1 MRPDPD
7 ELLRQVMQA
16 ERVARRGRHRIFLG
30 FAAGVGKTVAMLR
43 EGHRRRAEG
52 EDVVVGYFEPHGR
65 AGTVAEVGDLEV
77 VPRRPIT
84 YRDHTFEEMD
94 TEAIIARRPQV
105 VLVDELAHTNVP
117 GGSGPSASRHEKR
130 WQDVEEIRDAGIHVL
145 STLNV
150 QHLESLKDKV
160 EQITGVNIRETLPDH
175 VLSEADEVVLVDLTP
190 EALRQRLENGQIY
203 PEERARIALEK
214 FFRPGNLAALRELAL
229 RETADDVDRDLTAYQ
244 EEQRSETR
252 WCLQERLLVCVNERP
267 SSATLV
273 RRGARLAD
281 RVHGRCYVVYVAS
294 DPEMSSLDPE
304 ARGVVRQHLNLAKSL
319 KAEVV
324 VLEGNDVAREL
335 VRFARE
341 HQVTQIFL
349 GRSSHG
355 RWHQRLRGSII
366 NEVVRLADGIDVH
379 IVADR

>member
-16 ERVARRGRHRIFLG
+16 ERAQRRGRHQIFLG

-43 EGHRRRAEG
+43 EGRRRRAAG
-52 EDVVVGYFEPHGR
+52 EDVVVGCFEPHGR
-65 AGTVAEVGDLEV
+65 AGTMEELGDLEV
-77 VPRRPIT
+77 MPRRQIT
-84 YRDHTFEEMD
+84 YRDRVFEEMD
-94 TEAIIARRPQV
+94 ADAIIARRPQV

-117 GGSGPSASRHEKR
+117 GSRHEKR
-130 WQDVEEIRDAGIHVL
+130 WQDVEEILDAGIHVI

-160 EQITGVNIRETLPDH
+160 EQITGISIRETLPDH
-175 VLSEADEVVLVDLTP
+175 VLSGADEVVVIDLTP
-190 EALRQRLENGQIY
+190 DALRQRLERGQIY

-214 FFRPGNLAALRELAL
+214 FFRPGNLAALREMAL
-229 RETADDVDRDLTAYQ
+229 RETADDVDRDLEAYLEAQ
-244 EEQRSETR
+244 SPGSDARR
-252 WCLQERLLVCVNERP
+252 GLQERLMVCVNERP

-281 RVHGRCYVVYVAS
+281 RVHGHCYVVYVAA
-294 DPEMSSLDPE
+294 DAEMSNLDPE

-324 VLEGNDVAREL
+324 VLEGKDVAREL

-349 GRSSHG
+349 GRSSHS
-355 RWHQRLRGSII
+355 RWHERLRGSTI
-366 NEVVRLADGIDVH
+366 NEVVRLAHGIDVH

>member
-77 VPRRPIT
+77 VPRRAIT

-117 GGSGPSASRHEKR
+117 GSRHEKR

-175 VLSEADEVVLVDLTP
+175 VLSEADEVVLVDLPP
-190 EALRQRLENGQIY
+190 EALRQRLESGQIY

-252 WCLQERLLVCVNERP
+252 WCLQERLMVCVTERP

-304 ARGVVRQHLNLAKSL
+304 ARGIVRQHLNLAKSL

-324 VLEGNDVAREL
+324 LLQGKDVAREL

>member
-7 ELLRQVMQA
+7 ELLRQVMQT
-16 ERVARRGRHRIFLG
+16 ERAASRGRHRIFLG

-43 EGHRRRAEG
+43 EGRRRRDAG

-65 AGTVAEVGDLEV
+65 AGTTEELGDLEV
-77 VPRRPIT
+77 VPRRSIP
-84 YRDHTFEEMD
+84 YRDRVFEEMD
-94 TEAIIARRPQV
+94 TDAIIARRPQV
-105 VLVDELAHTNVP
+105 ALVDELAHTNVP
-117 GGSGPSASRHEKR
+117 GSRNEKR
-130 WQDVEEIRDAGIHVL
+130 WQDVQEIRDAGIHVL

-160 EQITGVNIRETLPDH
+160 EQITGVTIRETLPDH

-190 EALRQRLENGQIY
+190 EALRQRLESGQIY
-203 PEERARIALEK
+203 PEARARIALEK

-244 EEQRSETR
+244 EEQRIETR
-252 WCLQERLLVCVNERP
+252 WCLQERLMVCVTERP
-267 SSATLV
+267 SSATLI

-281 RVHGRCYVVYVAS
+281 RVHGRCYVVYVAA
-294 DPEMSSLDPE
+294 DPEMSNLDPE
-304 ARGVVRQHLNLAKSL
+304 ARGIVRQHLNLAKSL

-324 VLEGNDVAREL
+324 MLQGKDVAREL

-349 GRSSHG
+349 GRSSHS
-355 RWHQRLRGSII
+355 RWHERLRGSTI
-366 NEVVRLADGIDVH
+366 NEVVRLAHGIDVH

>member
-16 ERVARRGRHRIFLG
+16 ERHARRGRHRIFLG

-65 AGTVAEVGDLEV
+65 AGTVAEVGDLEE
-77 VPRRPIT
+77 VPRRAIT

-117 GGSGPSASRHEKR
+117 GSRHEKR

-175 VLSEADEVVLVDLTP
+175 VLSEADEVVLVDLPP
-190 EALRQRLENGQIY
+190 EALRQRLESGQIY

-324 VLEGNDVAREL
+324 LLEGKDVAREL